1 MSDNEGDQGPKSTFC
16 TYMAEGDQLYH
27 KGEYVKFIHF
37 FQTLILQ
44 PDDKNGLV
52 ARSKCYVK
60 MRDCDNALRDAEA
73 SLYEDKSFLKGA
85 QTVARAAGI

>member
-27 KGEYVKFIHF
+27 KGEYVKAIESYST
-37 FQTLILQ
+37 TLILQ
-44 PDDKNGLV
+44 PDDKNCLV

-60 MRDCDNALRDAEA
+60 MGDSDNALRDAEA
-73 SLYEDKSFLKGA
+73 SLYEDK
-85 QTVARAAGI
+85 